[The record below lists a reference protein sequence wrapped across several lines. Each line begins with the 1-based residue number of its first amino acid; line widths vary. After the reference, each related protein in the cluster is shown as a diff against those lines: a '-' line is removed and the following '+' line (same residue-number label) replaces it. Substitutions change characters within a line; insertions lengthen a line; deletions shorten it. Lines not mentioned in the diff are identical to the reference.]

1 MEGGYAAGGTCRE
14 LISSLEMMEGTRIT
28 DLDWRDFES
37 HCGDVL
43 GENGYDVIGGIV
55 FANGERKYQVDIVA
69 TSLRHALCID
79 CKAWKRGGGTGRSM
93 KAAEEQLERTVQ
105 LRACIEARGLS
116 SLNNLILY
124 PAVVT
129 LMNEGISVH
138 EGIPIVPFE
147 LFNSFLVDFDSYEND
162 LVGV

>member
-14 LISSLEMMEGTRIT
+14 LISSLEMMDGARTI

-37 HCGDVL
+37 HCGKVL
-43 GENGYDVIGGIV
+43 RENGYDVIGGIV
-55 FANGERKYQVDIVA
+55 FANGERKYQMDIVA

-93 KAAEEQLERTVQ
+93 RAAEEQLERTVQ
-105 LRACIEARGLS
+105 LRACLERRGPLS
-116 SLNNLILY
+116 LKGLILY
-124 PAVVT
+124 PAIVT

-147 LFNSFLVDFDSYEND
+147 LFNYFLVGFDSYENE
-162 LVGV
+162 LVRV

>member
-1 MEGGYAAGGTCRE
+1 MEGGYSAGGTCQE
-14 LISSLEMMEGTRIT
+14 LVSSLEMMDGARIT

-43 GENGYDVIGGIV
+43 RENGYSVIGSII
-55 FANGERKYQVDIVA
+55 FANDERKYQVDIVA

-79 CKAWKRGGGTGRSM
+79 CKAWKRGGGTGRSI

-105 LRACIEARGLS
+105 LRACLEARELT
-116 SLNNLILY
+116 SLRDLILY
-124 PAVVT
+124 PAIVT
-129 LMNEGISVH
+129 LMNEGTFVH

-147 LFNSFLVDFDSYEND
+147 LFNSFLVGFDSYENE
-162 LVGV
+162 LVRV

>member
-14 LISSLEMMEGTRIT
+14 LISSLEMMDGASII

-37 HCGDVL
+37 HCGKIL
-43 GENGYDVIGGIV
+43 GENGYSVIGGIV
-55 FANGERKYQVDIVA
+55 FTNGERKYQVDILA

-79 CKAWKRGGGTGRSM
+79 CKAWKRGGGIGRSM

-105 LRACIEARGLS
+105 LRASLETRGLS
-116 SLNNLILY
+116 SLGDSTLY
-124 PAVVT
+124 PAIVT

-147 LFNSFLVDFDSYEND
+147 LFNSFLVSFDSYENE
-162 LVGV
+162 LIGV